1 MFCAKIT
8 VIVNDL
14 KKTDSSKID
23 FKAIKVGDGDSAEE
37 IKNAKLVSHGIIA
50 KDKNGKLVTKV
61 DGHAYGKGKV
71 QEVVDLLLG
80 KKKPSTSEG

>member
-1 MFCAKIT
+1 VLCAKIT

-14 KKTDSSKID
+14 KKTDGSKID
-23 FKAIKVGDGDSAEE
+23 FKAIKVGDGNSAEE
-37 IKNAKLVSHGIIA
+37 IKKAKLASHGIVA

-61 DGHAYGKGKV
+61 DGHTYGKDKV

-80 KKKPSTSEG
+80 TKKPSSD